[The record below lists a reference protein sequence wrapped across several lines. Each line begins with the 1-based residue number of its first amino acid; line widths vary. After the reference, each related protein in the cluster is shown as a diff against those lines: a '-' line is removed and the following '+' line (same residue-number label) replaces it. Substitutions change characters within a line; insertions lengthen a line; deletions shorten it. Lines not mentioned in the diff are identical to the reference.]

1 MTQFNR
7 FVSYYIRSALPFLS
21 GIAFGIFLMRW
32 DHPLWIQVLAGLI
45 LVVVGPFAIR
55 LVLTLIV
62 EALRGVPE
70 HQEFRRGVPE
80 HQEFRRGVPEHQEVR
95 RGVPDH
101 EVAERAPSEH
111 QEFRRAIQDEPRPR
125 HRPITVGSVKPRPT
139 SGLLSRFR

>member
-70 HQEFRRGVPE
+70 HQEL
-80 HQEFRRGVPEHQEVR
+80 R

-101 EVAERAPSEH
+101 QPSDRGTEDH
-111 QEFRRAIQDEPRPR
+111 QDFRRAIADQPRER
-125 HRPITVGSVKPRPT
+125 HRPTLVGSAPGRSKLGPFGRN
-139 SGLLSRFR
+139 R

>member
-70 HQEFRRGVPE
+70 HQELRRGVADRQATDRATE
-80 HQEFRRGVPEHQEVR
+80 DHQ
-95 RGVPDH
+95 D
-101 EVAERAPSEH
+101 
-111 QEFRRAIQDEPRPR
+111 FRRAIADQPRER
-125 HRPITVGSVKPRPT
+125 HRPTLVGSV
-139 SGLLSRFR
+139 SGRSKLGPFGRNR

>member
-1 MTQFNR
+1 MTQLTR
-7 FVSYYIRSALPFLS
+7 FVSYYVRSALPFLS

-70 HQEFRRGVPE
+70 HGEL
-80 HQEFRRGVPEHQEVR
+80 R

-101 EVAERAPSEH
+101 QESRRATSDYVEPERGTSERG
-111 QEFRRAIQDEPRPR
+111 EFRQAIQDQPRKR
-125 HRPITVGSVKPRPT
+125 HRPTLVGSVPTRPT
-139 SGLLSRFR
+139 AGPFSRPR